1 MRGWAALGAAIAAVG
16 VGLALQYARSSWR
29 AAHDGEALVTPEGVT
44 LQPLGKAQGYD
55 LGKSTASAI
64 ARDQIAYADTKGM
77 TLYTWDEE
85 PLGKAAC
92 LDSCAESFK
101 PFLAQDQSKSLGEWS
116 LIDRSD
122 GS

>member
-1 MRGWAALGAAIAAVG
+1 MKVSLALGTAIAV
-16 VGLALQYARSSWR
+16 VGLALSLEHILAVSH
-29 AAHDGEALVTPEGVT
+29 AADAEGSLVTPEGVT

-77 TLYTWDEE
+77 TLYTWDKE

-101 PFLAQDQSKSLGEWS
+101 PFLAQDQSKSLGEW
-116 LIDRSD
+116 
-122 GS
+122 